1 VNRARAASAAAVGA
15 ALFLA
20 GTSLLQ
26 AASTP
31 APVRIQVVARE
42 YSFVLSRLRVK
53 AGPAIVELVN
63 DGQDAHDLRL
73 QRHGALHIAGI
84 GTVPAGGHAD
94 LSLRLLPGRYSLW
107 CSLANHRALGMS
119 ATLVVTVR

>member
-1 VNRARAASAAAVGA
+1 VRLVVAAAA
-15 ALFLA
+15 LASALFL
-20 GTSLLQ
+20 GSTSLLL

-31 APVRIQVVARE
+31 APARIQVVAHE

-73 QRHGALHIAGI
+73 QRQGARHIAGI
-84 GTVPAGGHAD
+84 GTVPAGGYRD
-94 LSLRLLPGRYSLW
+94 LPLKLLPGRYSLW
-107 CSLANHRALGMS
+107 CSLADHRASGMS
-119 ATLVVTVR
+119 ATLIVSPR

>member
-1 VNRARAASAAAVGA
+1 MKLAVAVAALVP

-20 GTSLLQ
+20 SNSLLH
-26 AASTP
+26 AASP
-31 APVRIQVVARE
+31 PPSRIQVVARE

-73 QRHGALHIAGI
+73 QRQGSRHIAGI
-84 GTVPAGGHAD
+84 GTVASGRYRD
-94 LSLRLLPGRYSLW
+94 VSLKLAPGRYSLW
-107 CSLANHRALGMS
+107 CSLADHRALGMS
-119 ATLVVTVR
+119 ATLIVTPR

>member
-1 VNRARAASAAAVGA
+1 MRRAVAAAAIVP

-20 GTSLLQ
+20 RNGLLQ
-26 AASTP
+26 AATP
-31 APVRIQVVARE
+31 APTRIQVVARE

-73 QRHGALHIAGI
+73 QRTGARHIAGI
-84 GTVPAGGHAD
+84 GTVASGRYAD
-94 LSLRLLPGRYSLW
+94 LSLKLLPGRYSLW
-107 CSLANHRALGMS
+107 CSLANHRALGMV
-119 ATLVVTVR
+119 ATLIVTPR